1 MEVPLVI
8 TQPDRPVG
16 RSSRPAPSPVAVLA
30 QERGLSVSKPASVRR
45 NPDLLRALSETLPD
59 ATVVVAYG
67 KILPPEILALPR
79 LGCVNAH
86 ASLLPRHRGASPI
99 QAAILAGDRETG
111 VVTMRME
118 AGLDTGPIYL
128 ERRVPIGEKEDAGSL
143 SRRLS
148 REGADLVVETLRGLG
163 AGTLTPRPQ
172 EGKPS
177 YCRPLRRQ
185 DGEVDW
191 NLPAAEIERRLR
203 AFTPWPGLYTF
214 LDGERVKILE
224 AEAGEPARSVPGELW
239 IEGGAAF
246 AGAGGG
252 TSLRIRRAQR
262 SGKKPVDG
270 GELVRSLPGGAAR
283 FSSAGKARLQ

>member
-8 TQPDRPVG
+8 TQPDRPIG
-16 RSSRPAPSPVAVLA
+16 RSSRPVPSPIAFLA
-30 QERGLSVSKPASVRR
+30 QEKGLSVSKPDSLRR

-59 ATVVVAYG
+59 AAVVVAYG

-148 REGADLVVETLRGLG
+148 REGADLVVETLRGLA
-163 AGTLTPRPQ
+163 AGTLAPHPQ
-172 EGKPS
+172 EGEPS
-177 YCRPLRRQ
+177 YCRPLRRE

-191 NLPAAEIERRLR
+191 NLPALEIERRLR

-214 LDGERVKILE
+214 LEGDRVKILE
-224 AEAGEPARSVPGELW
+224 AEAGGSARNAPGELW
-239 IEGGAAF
+239 IEGGTAF

-262 SGKKPVDG
+262 SGKNPVDG

-283 FSSAGKARLQ
+283 FGSGGKE